1 MHLYICVCIYT
12 TVYILSASYIQKHM
26 YNLLNIYMIVP
37 VLLAEDLKQAVIHV
51 ISSLI
56 ARKR

>member
-1 MHLYICVCIYT
+1 MYT
-12 TVYILSASYIQKHM
+12 TVYILSASYIRKHM
-26 YNLLNIYMIVP
+26 YNLLNILMIVP
-37 VLLAEDLKQAVIHV
+37 VLLGEDLKQAVIHV

>member
-1 MHLYICVCIYT
+1 MYT
-12 TVYILSASYIQKHM
+12 TVYILSAPYIRKHM
-26 YNLLNIYMIVP
+26 YNLFNILMTVP
-37 VLLAEDLKQAVIHV
+37 ALLAEDLKQAVIHV